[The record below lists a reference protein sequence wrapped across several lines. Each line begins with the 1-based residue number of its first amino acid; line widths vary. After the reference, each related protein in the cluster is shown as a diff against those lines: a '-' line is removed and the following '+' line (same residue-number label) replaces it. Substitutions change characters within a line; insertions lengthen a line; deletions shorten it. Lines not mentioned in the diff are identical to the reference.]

1 MVPHRARLAQQWC
14 SLVLF
19 GFTLGDF
26 LDDSCTR
33 DHHVVELW
41 SGVGSIVHGA
51 LQKGLT
57 AVPFDKFRS
66 SGATEVDEDILTRKG
81 FLRAVR
87 HVLRL
92 MVGGLLWMAPVCS
105 SFVFMNSSNC
115 MRSVD
120 NDWKG
125 DVTYKPVI
133 EGNLGAEIACFLWWL
148 AWARGVEV
156 AMENP
161 SRSNFWK
168 YPCIR
173 ELGVQA
179 MPHST
184 LTHRCA
190 WDTVPFGKRWL
201 KQFKFWATGSWI
213 ERVAR
218 KCSCPGKEH
227 QPLVEVGTNGSV
239 SGISNNL
246 RASGTYPRRLGRA
259 IVDAWH
265 GQFELVGSGVPVHKP
280 AADPGAKTKRRRWQC
295 SSDDSDVPVANHK
308 AADSKKRRSKKHS
321 WARTSSSSDES
332 THPTRPSSSSHTWL
346 KASSDSD

>member
-1 MVPHRARLAQQWC
+1 M
-14 SLVLF
+14 F

-156 AMENP
+156 AMEIP

-168 YPCIR
+168 YPCMR
-173 ELGVQA
+173 DLGVQV

-184 LTHRCA
+184 LTSRCA
-190 WDTVPFGKRWL
+190 WDIVRFGKRWL

-218 KCSCPGKEH
+218 KCSCPGKKH

-239 SGISNNL
+239 SGISSEHQALIQGGWEEPLLTHGMANSSWWVLAFRCTSQLPTRGPRL
-246 RASGTYPRRLGRA
+246 RGGDGNAARMTPMSQLPVVKQLTARGARRSILGHA
-259 IVDAWH
+259 QA
-265 GQFELVGSGVPVHKP
+265 P
-280 AADPGAKTKRRRWQC
+280 AAMSQRILHAPPA
-295 SSDDSDVPVANHK
+295 VH
-308 AADSKKRRSKKHS
+308 
-321 WARTSSSSDES
+321 
-332 THPTRPSSSSHTWL
+332 THG
-346 KASSDSD
+346 